1 MLTAKQEKFVRNL
14 IQGMSQREAYKNS
27 YDAEN
32 MTDKTID
39 EEACRLFNDSKIS
52 ARYQELI
59 ERAATASVMTAQERL
74 EFLTEVI
81 MDIQREHKISITED
95 GKIEYDEPADL
106 NTKLKAVD
114 LMNKMQGEY
123 TTNTKVTVSYED
135 RLKEVVAAN
144 EY

>member
-1 MLTAKQEKFVRNL
+1 MLTPKQEKFVRNL
-14 IQGMSQREAYKNS
+14 VKGMSQREAYKNS

-32 MTDKTID
+32 MTDKSID
-39 EEACRLFNDSKIS
+39 EEACRLFSDIKVSS
-52 ARYQELI
+52 RYQELI

-81 MDIQREHKISITED
+81 MDLQREKRIKVTDD
-95 GKIEYDEPADL
+95 GTVEYEEPADL

-123 TTNTKVTVSYED
+123 TTKIEADVNSEVTINIELVD
-135 RLKEVVAAN
+135 D
-144 EY
+144 

>member
-52 ARYQELI
+52 ARYRELQD
-59 ERAATASVMTAQERL
+59 RLDKATIMTAQERL
-74 EFLTEVI
+74 EYLTEVI
-81 MDIQREHKISITED
+81 QGIQREQVVQIVEGEAIEVEVPTSI
-95 GKIEYDEPADL
+95 KNRLSAI
-106 NTKLKAVD
+106 D

-123 TTNTKVTVSYED
+123 VTKVEADVNS
-135 RLKEVVAAN
+135 EVN
-144 EY
+144 ITIELSDD

>member
-1 MLTAKQEKFVRNL
+1 MLTPKQEKFVRN
-14 IQGMSQREAYKNS
+14 IINGMSQREAYKNS

-74 EFLTEVI
+74 EYLTEI
-81 MDIQREHKISITED
+81 IQGIEQEHGVVATKD
-95 GKIEYDEPADL
+95 GALVEYNSPADL
-106 NTKLKAVD
+106 NTKLKAID

-123 TTNTKVTVSYED
+123 TTKFEGNLNVVKLED
-135 RLKEVVAAN
+135 LI
-144 EY
+144 

>member
-32 MTDKTID
+32 MSDKTID

-52 ARYQELI
+52 ARYKELQGKLDTVAI
-59 ERAATASVMTAQERL
+59 MTAQERL
-74 EFLTEVI
+74 EYLTGI
-81 MDIQREHKISITED
+81 IRDIEREHRVAVIEGEVTEYEAPVD
-95 GKIEYDEPADL
+95 M
-106 NTKLKAVD
+106 NTKLKAID

-123 TTNTKVTVSYED
+123 VQKIEADVNS
-135 RLKEVVAAN
+135 EVN
-144 EY
+144 ITIELSEE